1 MADIFIRSYNDY
13 EHRFQ
18 IKSGVITIPSRLAR
32 PSVVKVSQEAFDELQ
47 KCDEFNALLNSNVQ
61 KYAVVDAMPA
71 DQLDV
76 MQRISQL
83 NDEAA
88 KAKVEAANHKDLA
101 EKAKFEV
108 EKLKAEL
115 EAGALG
121 IESEVVKIAKEAEA
135 KAKAELDTI
144 RAELAELR
152 AKAPKKAEETEA
164 VKE

>member
-18 IKSGVITIPSRLAR
+18 LKSGVITVPSRLAR

-61 KYAVVDAMPA
+61 RYAVVDAMPA

-88 KAKVEAANHKDLA
+88 KAKVEA
-101 EKAKFEV
+101 EKAKAETELAKIEV
-108 EKLKAEL
+108 ERLKAEN

-121 IESEVVKIAKEAEA
+121 SESALVKIAKDAEA
-135 KAKAELDTI
+135 QAKKELQDALDEIAKLKA
-144 RAELAELR
+144 
-152 AKAPKKAEETEA
+152 AKKG
-164 VKE
+164 KE